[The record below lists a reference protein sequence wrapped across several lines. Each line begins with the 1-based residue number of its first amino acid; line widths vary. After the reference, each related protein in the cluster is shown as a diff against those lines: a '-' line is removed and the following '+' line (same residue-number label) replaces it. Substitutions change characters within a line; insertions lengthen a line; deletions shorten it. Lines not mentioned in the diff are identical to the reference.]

1 MLKIG
6 DINRRRLLRKLPTDE
21 TGVANRVALLRRA
34 SITEIANG
42 GLVMLVTAVL
52 VSASFN

>member
-21 TGVANRVALLRRA
+21 AAFAGRVALLRRA
-34 SITEIANG
+34 SITEIVNG

>member
-1 MLKIG
+1 
-6 DINRRRLLRKLPTDE
+6 
-21 TGVANRVALLRRA
+21 VALLRRA